1 MMHETETHDGE
12 IVEMHRFADIRTLLF
27 NYKKEGRKE
36 GRMDQLEMRTA
47 FLTAQ
52 RSEIFARLLTRI
64 GRMD

>member
-36 GRMDQLEMRTA
+36 GSVRNAYSFSYSATIRD
-47 FLTAQ
+47 FC
-52 RSEIFARLLTRI
+52 
-64 GRMD
+64 